1 MFFCFALLPIAGA
14 VLTEHNMQIHGYF
27 ILAGRPDV
35 PTLFRVH
42 RARDGGSFTTRTVEV
57 LQENRIIFTMMASF
71 HRPEPG
77 PEFQVSTQRNT
88 TCAISANANQSK
100 LHVVSS

>member
-1 MFFCFALLPIAGA
+1 M
-14 VLTEHNMQIHGYF
+14 VLTQHKIQIHGYF

-77 PEFQVSTQRNT
+77 PEFQVCTQHHAT
-88 TCAISANANQSK
+88 FFPIGTKQSK
-100 LHVVSS
+100 LFGAVSS